1 MIEIQAYK
9 IANAVKELILDR
21 SYHLPI
27 DVRIALEKATTMEEA
42 SRPNYILSECI
53 LNFQIADNGE
63 YPLCQDT
70 GTALFFVEI
79 GEDVHIV
86 GNLKDAINH
95 GVREAYDEGYLRK
108 SQVDD
113 PIFDRINTKDNT
125 PAVIYAD
132 FISGDKIKINFLAKG
147 GGAENC
153 CTLGM
158 LTPSQGV
165 DGVIDFVVETVKKA
179 SGKPC
184 PPIIVGVGIGG
195 TADSVGVLSKRALLK
210 KIGQRHEDKRYSKM
224 EKDILEKINDLGIG
238 AQGLGG
244 KTTALDVHIE
254 TAPCHIASMPVGV
267 AINCHS
273 SRHGTIIIDKDKIIL
288 EKDEKHMTS
297 RTANSANFLKKITLP
312 ISLDA
317 VRELNVGDV
326 VSISGTV
333 YTARDAAHKRLIE
346 TIKKGEKVPF
356 DMQGQAIYYAGPSPT
371 RPEKPIGSCGPTTSF
386 RMDSFSEEILKQGL
400 RIMIGKGP
408 RTSETIAFMQEYG
421 AVYLANIGGA
431 AAVTA
436 TKIKSSE
443 IIAYEDLGPE
453 AIHKLEVEDFICIVA
468 VDSFGRSLYTQSK

>member
-1 MIEIQAYK
+1 MIEIQACK
-9 IANAVKELILDR
+9 IVDAVKELILDK
-21 SYHLPI
+21 SYHLTT
-27 DVRIALEKATTMEEA
+27 DVRNALENAAVMETD
-42 SRPNYILSECI
+42 SLPKYILSECI
-53 LNFQIADNGE
+53 TNFQIADKGE

-70 GTALFFVEI
+70 GTALFFIEL
-79 GEDVHIV
+79 GADVHVI
-86 GNLKDAINH
+86 GNLKDAINK
-95 GVREAYDEGYLRK
+95 GVREAYDQGYLRK

-125 PAVIYAD
+125 PAVIYVD
-132 FISGDKIKINFLAKG
+132 FVPGDKIKISFLAKG

-165 DGVIDFVVETVKKA
+165 EGVIDFVVETVRKA
-179 SGKPC
+179 GGKPC
-184 PPIIVGVGIGG
+184 PPIIVGIGIGG
-195 TADSVGVLSKRALLK
+195 TADSVNVLSKRALLK
-210 KIGQRHEDKRYSKM
+210 KIGKRHRDPRYSKM
-224 EKDILEKINDLGIG
+224 EQDILEKINALGIG

-254 TAPCHIASMPVGV
+254 TAPCHIASLPVSV

-273 SRHGTIIIDKDKIIL
+273 SRHGTIIIDKDQTVF
-288 EKDEKHMTS
+288 EKDEKYIMLS
-297 RTANSANFLKKITLP
+297 TANKVSNPKKLILP
-312 ISLDA
+312 LSFDA

-333 YTARDAAHKRLIE
+333 YTARDAAHKRLME
-346 TIKKGEKVPF
+346 TIQNGEKVPF
-356 DMQGQAIYYAGPSPT
+356 DMLGQAIYYAGPSPS
-371 RPEKPIGSCGPTTSF
+371 RVGKPIGSCGPTTSF
-386 RMDSFSEEILKQGL
+386 RMDSFSEIILQQGL

-408 RTSETIAFMQEYG
+408 RTPETISLMQKYG

-436 TKIKSSE
+436 TKIKNSE

-453 AIHKLEVEDFICIVA
+453 AICKLEVKDFICIVT
-468 VDSFGRSLYTQSK
+468 VDSFGRSLYIA